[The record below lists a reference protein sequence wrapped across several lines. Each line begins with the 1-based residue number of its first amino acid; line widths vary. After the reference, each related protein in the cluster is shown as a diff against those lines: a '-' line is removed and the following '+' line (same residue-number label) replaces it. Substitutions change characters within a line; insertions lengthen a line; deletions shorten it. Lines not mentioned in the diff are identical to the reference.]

1 MEDLIYDILNNSHS
15 QRKCSCLV
23 FSLGND
29 TSTKTR
35 LYMCFTKWITL
46 CKYLKKTPWF
56 PHCMLDATYFLN
68 ILFFVILLEQH
79 FLFTISSSLWLSTLT
94 QGSLHFFIVYIFMLY
109 NTFSVYMSHKVTWFF
124 AILQKSYNMTWK
136 RFLFSTTLLAVLK

>member
-35 LYMCFTKWITL
+35 LYMWFTKWITL

-68 ILFFVILLEQH
+68 ILFFCN
-79 FLFTISSSLWLSTLT
+79 SLRTAFPVYNFFF
-94 QGSLHFFIVYIFMLY
+94 SLIIYINPRITTFFYSYFFMLY
-109 NTFSVYMSHKVTWFF
+109 NTFSVYMSHKVTLFF